1 MSLFVFNRI
10 DEKRIGN
17 ANSDLNFFT
26 NLPHFYLYLVEL
38 LRAKLAQVNFSTSNN
53 INTES
58 GPQKYIYHKI
68 KGIFNQFYAAPRI

>member
-1 MSLFVFNRI
+1 MLQMSLFVFNRI

-38 LRAKLAQVNFSTSNN
+38 LRAKFQEVPYGVLAVQCVCV
-53 INTES
+53 
-58 GPQKYIYHKI
+58 I
-68 KGIFNQFYAAPRI
+68 KHASRWF